1 MGDGAQAEYQGAI
14 GGLLLK
20 ADSGSGELHGA
31 AIFEDKAS
39 YMANADNP
47 AQHEWDVKLRG
58 LLESDPEW
66 TDGEYLS
73 VDLG

>member
-1 MGDGAQAEYQGAI
+1 
-14 GGLLLK
+14 
-20 ADSGSGELHGA
+20 
-31 AIFEDKAS
+31 
-39 YMANADNP
+39 MANADNP
-47 AQHEWDVKLRG
+47 AQHEWYVKLRG